1 MRVYLFVCLFVW
13 LPVCEY
19 MCLFVCLFVW
29 LAASVYE
36 YICLFVCLVG
46 LASVFVCLF
55 VCLGGLLLLMS
66 IFVCFVCPAGTQDTL
81 PTGRQSTTP
90 RMRIPDACTALVA
103 ARGPR
108 EPPPGHG
115 PPVTTPIWTADLNS
129 RCRRG
134 FKFQQP
140 PNLQAGG
147 GPPRV
152 TPTGP
157 LGGDA
162 AGQHPPALRGI
173 CTPPLF

>member
-1 MRVYLFVCLFVW
+1 M
-13 LPVCEY
+13 
-19 MCLFVCLFVW
+19 
-29 LAASVYE
+29 
-36 YICLFVCLVG
+36 YIHLYIV
-46 LASVFVCLF
+46 A
-55 VCLGGLLLLMS
+55 
-66 IFVCFVCPAGTQDTL
+66 CPAETQDTL
-81 PTGRQSTTP
+81 PTVGSRP
-90 RMRIPDACTALVA
+90 RPACEFACTALVA

-108 EPPPGHG
+108 ELLPGHG
-115 PPVTTPIWTADLNS
+115 PPVTTPTWTADLNS

-134 FKFQQP
+134 FQFQQP

-157 LGGDA
+157 LGGGA

>member
-1 MRVYLFVCLFVW
+1 MPKYFRFFGYFLDLFREIVKFHFFLFCIMYKFHNSYFVMFFFFCLA
-13 LPVCEY
+13 E
-19 MCLFVCLFVW
+19 
-29 LAASVYE
+29 
-36 YICLFVCLVG
+36 
-46 LASVFVCLF
+46 
-55 VCLGGLLLLMS
+55 
-66 IFVCFVCPAGTQDTL
+66 TQDTL
-81 PTGRQSTTP
+81 PTVGSRP
-90 RMRIPDACTALVA
+90 RPACEFACTALVA

-108 EPPPGHG
+108 ELLPGHG
-115 PPVTTPIWTADLNS
+115 PPVTTPTWTADLNS

-134 FKFQQP
+134 FQFQQP

-157 LGGDA
+157 LGGGA